1 MTTGIAFAA
10 GLTLGTVLGVVA
22 GVLFLAFWMGAFRRT
37 PEEQVADDLE
47 QMQAL
52 RASGETG
59 IA

>member
-1 MTTGIAFAA
+1 MTPGIAFAA

-22 GVLFLAFWMGAFRRT
+22 GAMFLALWMGAFRRS
-37 PEEQVADDLE
+37 PEERARDDLE
-47 QMQAL
+47 QMHAL

>member
-37 PEEQVADDLE
+37 PEEQARDDLE
-47 QMQAL
+47 QARAL
-52 RASGETG
+52 GWQGYEEHA
-59 IA
+59 